1 MKLRSLQ
8 HSWSA
13 ASIAWLTVVVLTTAP
28 TLSVGHFVCLRG
40 MAQTGTSCPR
50 CNGDGPGADSQC
62 CKWIEPAPTNAVHVT
77 TPTIESPTSQ
87 GLFLCMLPNHAGF
100 ECPSSFASA
109 SLHPAIDPTG
119 SYPPQTTILRL

>member
-1 MKLRSLQ
+1 MKLRSLRY
-8 HSWSA
+8 SWST

-40 MAQTGTSCPR
+40 MAQAGASCPR

-87 GLFLCMLPNHAGF
+87 GLLLCDLPNHAGF
-100 ECPSSFASA
+100 EWLSSIASP
-109 SLHPAIDPTG
+109 SLHPAIGSPG